1 MSKWRR
7 SERSREE
14 EEEEEEE
21 VELPQGRSWGS
32 WSLIKVHD
40 ELQGGVLQEE
50 LLEVEEEL
58 LMSSSCCW
66 MVF

>member
-7 SERSREE
+7 SERSR
-14 EEEEEEE
+14 EEEEE

-32 WSLIKVHD
+32 WSLIKVQD
-40 ELQGGVLQEE
+40 ELQGGGVLQEE

-66 MVF
+66 MVS

>member
-14 EEEEEEE
+14 EEE
-21 VELPQGRSWGS
+21 VELPLGGSWGS

-40 ELQGGVLQEE
+40 ELQGGGVLQEE